1 MFLKGI
7 LTTSTAGFC
16 SVRRLYLLVPFTV
29 YSVHLSR
36 QDDSDEEPSTADQT
50 PEHNELMEYVSL
62 SCEEGEETTSSEVSP
77 HCFCLFKYNRGQTQ
91 QANAT
96 FQSVQDNEME
106 GSDSNDE
113 EWKSDSSRYISHM
126 SMCSIQ
132 QLLNILFKTVLHMKR
147 L

>member
-1 MFLKGI
+1 MFLNGI
-7 LTTSTAGFC
+7 LTTSAAGFYA
-16 SVRRLYLLVPFTV
+16 VYLLMSFTV
-29 YSVHLSR
+29 YSVHLSH

-77 HCFCLFKYNRGQTQ
+77 HCFCLFKFSIGLLT
-91 QANAT
+91 NAT
-96 FQSVQDNEME
+96 FHSGQDNEME

-113 EWKSDSSRYISHM
+113 EWKSDSSRYVSHI

-132 QLLNILFKTVLHMKR
+132 QLFNILIKTVLI
-147 L
+147 